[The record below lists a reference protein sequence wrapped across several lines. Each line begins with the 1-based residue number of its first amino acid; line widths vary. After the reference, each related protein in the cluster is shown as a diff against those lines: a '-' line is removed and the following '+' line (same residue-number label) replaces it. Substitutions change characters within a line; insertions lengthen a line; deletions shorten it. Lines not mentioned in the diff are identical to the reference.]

1 MSNRLNG
8 RSNRLSSLKK
18 KKKKTILLKWPP
30 PPLVG
35 SALVI
40 CDANE
45 APSSQSS
52 WLSGGGG
59 GGGGEDAVAQQH
71 SSTNTDELTVVAVE
85 AASSL
90 QLLHDV
96 RMHAI
101 GAAVDDDDTVFR
113 CGCGG
118 FRNRSDAAGNSCS
131 VCLGTSEKLSWLPP
145 LGDMHGVGWITC
157 NGHNTTT
164 RIIIILIYTRRF
176 FFHGPLN
183 PCRFT
188 CYYGFT
194 SAGILMR

>member
-1 MSNRLNG
+1 MQSSKPAETWKMFLNSMGYLLLNRLKNPNRLNG
-8 RSNRLSSLKK
+8 QSNRLSSLKK
-18 KKKKTILLKWPP
+18 KKSIQLKWPL
-30 PPLVG
+30 PLVG
-35 SALVI
+35 SALII
-40 CDANE
+40 CDGNE

-52 WLSGGGG
+52 SSWVS

-85 AASSL
+85 TASSL

-96 RMHAI
+96 RIHAM

-113 CGCGG
+113 GGCGG

-145 LGDMHGVGWITC
+145 LGDMHGVGCITC

-164 RIIIILIYTRRF
+164 
-176 FFHGPLN
+176 
-183 PCRFT
+183 
-188 CYYGFT
+188 
-194 SAGILMR
+194 